1 MSTNS
6 KEGCKTDPNMILKI
20 RKDKNCTNDCIPTI
34 FSSLFDLSKFKECPD
49 YDSHFCALEEIFGYV
64 HGQPLRCTNS
74 GVEKYFDGFPEI
86 YKGISYAH
94 WASRINISTMGN
106 DDERGRTLFALSW
119 NFVSPYVNNREE
131 VLVYGRVDLISWLGG
146 AIGVFGGYSIYDKES
161 TETYLLELTPYKG
174 LCIGVCL
181 LNGQ

>member
-1 MSTNS
+1 MN
-6 KEGCKTDPNMILKI
+6 P
-20 RKDKNCTNDCIPTI
+20 
-34 FSSLFDLSKFKECPD
+34 
-49 YDSHFCALEEIFGYV
+49 
-64 HGQPLRCTNS
+64 
-74 GVEKYFDGFPEI
+74 GVEKYFDGTVDI
-86 YKGISYAH
+86 NNGISYAH

-106 DDERGRTLFALSW
+106 DDEKGRTLFALSW
-119 NFVSPYVNNREE
+119 NFVYPYVNNREE

-174 LCIGVCL
+174 LCIVVCL